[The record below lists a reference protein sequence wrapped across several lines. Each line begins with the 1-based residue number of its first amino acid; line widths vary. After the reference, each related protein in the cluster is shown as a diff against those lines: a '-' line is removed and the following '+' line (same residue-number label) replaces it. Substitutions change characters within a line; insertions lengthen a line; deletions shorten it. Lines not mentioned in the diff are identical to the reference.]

1 MPPPNG
7 NNKKTINHRD
17 TQYRW
22 IIWNKKT
29 HNEMTIELS
38 ASVNGQLLSVEL
50 PRVVNDAMVTGAID
64 FGRKNGWKPELELA
78 PFRCKYTRQGWV
90 LPGGTAESSPA

>member
-1 MPPPNG
+1 MPPPNA

-22 IIWNKKT
+22 IIWNKTT
-29 HNEMTIELS
+29 HNELAVELS
-38 ASVNGQLLSVEL
+38 ASVNGQLLLAEL

-64 FGRKNGWKPELELA
+64 FARKHGWQPEVEQE
-78 PFRCKYTRQGWV
+78 PFRCKYTRRGWS
-90 LPGGTAESSPA
+90 LPGTGADPQR